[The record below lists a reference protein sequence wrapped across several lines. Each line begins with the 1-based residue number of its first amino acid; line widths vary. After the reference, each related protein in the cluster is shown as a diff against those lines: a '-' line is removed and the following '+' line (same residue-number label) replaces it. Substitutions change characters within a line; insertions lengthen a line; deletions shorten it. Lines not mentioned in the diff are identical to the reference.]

1 MTTIIL
7 QTPPT
12 KLIYGNPGRQHI
24 ELVEKSELL
33 RLWASKLQPL
43 LHIPYPCDVTTQ
55 GEIQYLIQKQT
66 SMTPDDLAYANDVD
80 ANLFEVWSRYIASFG
95 YIVSAEQVY
104 QWTVPFEPIIDYL
117 KLHYNRPR
125 PFQVAGQLN
134 LPLYPSVEEGST
146 DSAYPAGH
154 TLLSLYIYH
163 KLVALYPMYKREW
176 LRMVCDVADTRL
188 DLGVHYPS
196 DNLFSFQVY
205 NHIRPYMQEYLAGYQ
220 AT

>member
-1 MTTIIL
+1 
-7 QTPPT
+7 
-12 KLIYGNPGRQHI
+12 
-24 ELVEKSELL
+24 
-33 RLWASKLQPL
+33 
-43 LHIPYPCDVTTQ
+43 
-55 GEIQYLIQKQT
+55 
-66 SMTPDDLAYANDVD
+66 MTPDDLAYANDVD

>member
-80 ANLFEVWSRYIASFG
+80 ANLFEVWSRSI
-95 YIVSAEQVY
+95 
-104 QWTVPFEPIIDYL
+104 
-117 KLHYNRPR
+117 
-125 PFQVAGQLN
+125 
-134 LPLYPSVEEGST
+134 PSVEEGST